1 MYSLKIVTGAR
12 NQVDINLLTKIQ
24 HFNNCTSIS
33 NFAMVSCNIY
43 LFICN
48 KYGAIL
54 AIKFYSK
61 AKIRQPPSFITLRN
75 LQNPYPKIKKN
86 MPQPWIGGKKKK
98 KITFSQR
105 FKIYQ
110 DVNLTISTI
119 NLLNIHNIQQKYS
132 S

>member
-24 HFNNCTSIS
+24 HFNDCTSIS
-33 NFAMVSCNIY
+33 NFAIVLATYIF
-43 LFICN
+43 LI

-86 MPQPWIGGKKKK
+86 MPQPWIGGKTKKNYMFT
-98 KITFSQR
+98 KISKFSR
-105 FKIYQ
+105 CKF
-110 DVNLTISTI
+110 DNI
-119 NLLNIHNIQQKYS
+119 NPKLA
-132 S
+132 